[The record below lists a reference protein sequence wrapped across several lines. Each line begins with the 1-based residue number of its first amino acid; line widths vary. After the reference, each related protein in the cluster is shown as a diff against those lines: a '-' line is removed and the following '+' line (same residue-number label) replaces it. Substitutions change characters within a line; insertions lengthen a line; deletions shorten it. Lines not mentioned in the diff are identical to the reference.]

1 VLVIIIA
8 AAAVQAA
15 SEVAKPDPM
24 AEWKVC
30 VELFSLQ
37 YARSPEPAETA
48 ATAAM
53 ARCQKQESRVE
64 IDFEKKLAPDAGY
77 IDIDRETR
85 REMDELR
92 GILRSRAIADI
103 LDERMK
109 PKSH

>member
-15 SEVAKPDPM
+15 AEVAKPDPM

-85 REMDELR
+85 REMASYE
-92 GILRSRAIADI
+92 GYCAAAQS
-103 LDERMK
+103 
-109 PKSH
+109 PTS